1 MRLAPRQL
9 QRSGMTGNVPYYG
22 GRLAPAQAYAVGH
35 TPPQPPQPPQP
46 AEPAEPPSRL
56 ATPANPQ
63 QTMTSLRQLRDDGL
77 LSETEFTDLVAR
89 LST

>member
-22 GRLAPAQAYAVGH
+22 GRLAPAQAYAAGH
-35 TPPQPPQPPQP
+35 TPPQPPQS
-46 AEPAEPPSRL
+46 AEPPSRL

-77 LSETEFTDLVAR
+77 LSETEFTDLAAR

>member
-35 TPPQPPQPPQP
+35 TPPQPPQS
-46 AEPAEPPSRL
+46 AESAEPPSRL